1 MIQNLVFNL
10 KKVSYSKTVITG
22 RCLMNDSTSKN
33 MLERNEH
40 QTTILNT
47 KQVGHTTDIEIEK
60 GGYTYQ
66 WYVVVICMMAYIL
79 SFVDRQILSLMI
91 EPIKHDLMLSD
102 TQFSLLQGL
111 AFSLFYAFMGI
122 PIASLADK
130 KSRIKIISIGIA
142 FWSLATAVC
151 GLSKNFTQM
160 FLARL
165 GVGAGEAALSP
176 AFYSIVTDLFPK
188 EKLGRA
194 LGLYAIGAFIGSG
207 LAFLIGGYVIG
218 LLKNIDSVVLP
229 IIGQLKTWQ
238 LTFFIVGLPGV
249 LLALIMLF
257 TVKEPVRK
265 GLKLSQNGQVIQA
278 SFKNSIAF
286 IKAHKKTFFCHFIG
300 FSFYTMM
307 LYSLLG
313 WAPAYY
319 MRHFGLDASH
329 TGYILGSI
337 ILVANTAGALFCGWL
352 IDYFSKKGFS
362 DAAIRAGMIGC
373 AALVLPSVLFT
384 QVDNMYLSFA
394 LIFVAMFFSTFPIP
408 ASAAATQMLTPNQLR
423 AQVSAKFL
431 LISNLIALGIGT
443 TAVALLTDKYFQNT
457 MMVGNSISIVNAVAG
472 VIGVFL
478 LHKGCKFYRESIEL
492 EQLN

>member
-1 MIQNLVFNL
+1 
-10 KKVSYSKTVITG
+10 
-22 RCLMNDSTSKN
+22 MNDKT
-33 MLERNEH
+33 LEIDAVERNIQPES
-40 QTTILNT
+40 
-47 KQVGHTTDIEIEK
+47 KQFEAAHPIDLPATPSSQDSSS
-60 GGYTYQ
+60 TYQ
-66 WYVVVICMMAYIL
+66 WYVVIICMVAYIL

-91 EPIKHDLMLSD
+91 EPIKADLMLSD

-111 AFSLFYAFMGI
+111 AFSLFYAFMGV
-122 PIASLADK
+122 PIAALADK

-142 FWSLATAVC
+142 FWSLATAAC
-151 GLSKNFTQM
+151 GLSKNFIQM

-165 GVGAGEAALSP
+165 SVGAGEAALSP
-176 AFYSIVTDLFPK
+176 AFYSIVADLFPK

-194 LGLYAIGAFIGSG
+194 LGVYAIGAFIGSG

-218 LLKNIDSVVLP
+218 LLKEVDFVVLP
-229 IIGQLKTWQ
+229 IIGELKTWQ

-249 LLALIMLF
+249 LLALVMIL
-257 TVKEPVRK
+257 TVREPSRK
-265 GLKLSQNGQVIQA
+265 GVKVGQDGEVVKA
-278 SFKNSIAF
+278 SFKNSVTF
-286 IKAHKKTFFCHFIG
+286 IKLHKKTFFCHFIG

-319 MRHFGLDASH
+319 MRHFGLDASQ
-329 TGYILGSI
+329 TGYVLGCI

-352 IDYFSKKGFS
+352 IDFFSKRGYS
-362 DAAIRAGMIGC
+362 DAAIRAGALGC
-373 AALVLPSVLFT
+373 AALIIPSVLFT
-384 QVDNMYLSFA
+384 QVDNLYLSFA

-431 LISNLIALGIGT
+431 LISNLIALGMGT
-443 TAVALLTDKYFQNT
+443 TAVALITDNYFENT
-457 MMVGNSISIVNAVAG
+457 LMVGHSISIVNAVAG

-478 LHKGCKFYRESIEL
+478 LYKGCRYYRDSIQHEK
-492 EQLN
+492 LN

>member
-1 MIQNLVFNL
+1 
-10 KKVSYSKTVITG
+10 
-22 RCLMNDSTSKN
+22 MNDKT
-33 MLERNEH
+33 LEIDAVERNIQPES
-40 QTTILNT
+40 
-47 KQVGHTTDIEIEK
+47 KQFEATHPIDLPATPSSQDSSR
-60 GGYTYQ
+60 TYQ
-66 WYVVVICMMAYIL
+66 WYVVIICMVAYIL

-91 EPIKHDLMLSD
+91 EPIKADLMLSD

-111 AFSLFYAFMGI
+111 AFSLFYAFMGV
-122 PIASLADK
+122 PIAALADK

-142 FWSLATAVC
+142 FWSLATAAC
-151 GLSKNFTQM
+151 GLSKNFIQM

-165 GVGAGEAALSP
+165 SVGAGEAALSP
-176 AFYSIVTDLFPK
+176 AFYSIVADLFPK

-194 LGLYAIGAFIGSG
+194 LGVYAIGAFIGSG

-218 LLKNIDSVVLP
+218 LLKEVDFVVLP
-229 IIGQLKTWQ
+229 LIGELKTWQ

-249 LLALIMLF
+249 LLALVMIL
-257 TVKEPVRK
+257 TVREPSRK
-265 GLKLSQNGQVIQA
+265 GVKVGQDGEVVKA
-278 SFKNSIAF
+278 SFKNSVAF
-286 IKAHKKTFFCHFIG
+286 IKLHKKTFFCHFIG

-319 MRHFGLDASH
+319 MRHFGLDASQ
-329 TGYILGSI
+329 TGYVLGCI

-352 IDYFSKKGFS
+352 IDFFSKRGYN
-362 DAAIRAGMIGC
+362 DAAIRAGALGC
-373 AALVLPSVLFT
+373 AALIIPSVLFT
-384 QVDNMYLSFA
+384 QVDNLYLSFA

-431 LISNLIALGIGT
+431 LISNLIALGVGT
-443 TAVALLTDKYFQNT
+443 TAVALITDNYFENT
-457 MMVGNSISIVNAVAG
+457 LMVGHSISIVNAVAG

-478 LHKGCKFYRESIEL
+478 LYKGCRYYRDSIQHEK
-492 EQLN
+492 LN

>member
-1 MIQNLVFNL
+1 
-10 KKVSYSKTVITG
+10 
-22 RCLMNDSTSKN
+22 MNDN
-33 MLERNEH
+33 NLENVLGRNEH
-40 QTTILNT
+40 ETNHSPE
-47 KQVGHTTDIEIEK
+47 HTVQKEQELHTQESF
-60 GGYTYQ
+60 GYQ
-66 WYVVVICMMAYIL
+66 WYVVVICMVAYIL

-91 EPIKHDLMLSD
+91 EPIKQDLMLTD

-122 PIASLADK
+122 PIAALADK

-142 FWSLATAVC
+142 FWSLATAAC
-151 GLSKNFTQM
+151 GLSKNFIQM
-160 FLARL
+160 FIARL
-165 GVGAGEAALSP
+165 SVGAGEAALSP

-207 LAFLIGGYVIG
+207 LAFLIGGYVIS
-218 LLKNIDSVVLP
+218 LLKNVDMVVLP
-229 IIGQLKTWQ
+229 VIGQLKTWQ

-249 LLALIMLF
+249 LLALVMIL
-257 TVKEPVRK
+257 TVKEPKRK
-265 GLKLSQNGQVIQA
+265 GLKLDQNGQVIQA
-278 SFKNSIAF
+278 SFKNSITF
-286 IKAHKKTFFCHFIG
+286 IKTHKKTFFCHFIG

-313 WAPAYY
+313 WAPAFY
-319 MRHFGLDASH
+319 MRHFGLDASQ

-337 ILVANTAGALFCGWL
+337 ILIANTAGALFCGWL
-352 IDYFSKKGFS
+352 IDYFSKKGYS

-384 QVDNMYLSFA
+384 QVDNMYLSFG

-431 LISNLIALGIGT
+431 LISNLIALGVGT
-443 TAVALLTDKYFQNT
+443 TAVALLTDKYFENT
-457 MMVGNSISIVNAVAG
+457 LMVGNSISIVNAIAG
-472 VIGVFL
+472 IIGVFL
-478 LHKGCKFYRESIEL
+478 LFKGCKYYRESILL
-492 EQLN
+492 EKLN